1 MLTAD
6 EIDYEKLVQGL
17 RAIAMAWGHGSKGY
31 EETLAVLNMV
41 KEEAFNYS
49 LTAARAWL
57 LVKSVLH
64 SGKHITH
71 EMIAFMENLE
81 NNGITH
87 YTILIKSEENAQKLI
102 AGTKSKMTRCN
113 LVSN

>member
-6 EIDYEKLVQGL
+6 NIEYEKLIESL
-17 RAIAMAWGHGSKGY
+17 RAITMACGHGSKGY
-31 EETLAVLNMV
+31 EETLAILNMV

-71 EMIAFMENLE
+71 ELIAFMENLE

-87 YTILIKSEENAQKLI
+87 YTILIPESEDPKKLVAGKSYLCRNLKV
-102 AGTKSKMTRCN
+102 TK
-113 LVSN
+113 